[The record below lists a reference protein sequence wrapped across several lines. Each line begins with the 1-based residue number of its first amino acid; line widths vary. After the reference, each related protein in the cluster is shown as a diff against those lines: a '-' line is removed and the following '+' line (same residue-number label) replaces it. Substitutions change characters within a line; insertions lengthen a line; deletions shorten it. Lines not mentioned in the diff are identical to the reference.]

1 MTRQKPV
8 LTTYPPI
15 LLAEIDSLAEE
26 LAEITYQRPNRN
38 GTIIKLL
45 SEALEARRNK
55 EAKDS

>member
-38 GTIIKLL
+38 GTIIILL
-45 SEALEARRNK
+45 NEALEVRRK
-55 EAKDS
+55 L